1 MTPLGKVSKPT
12 KLWLGMLHMISMAD
26 PMLHSFQ
33 EALPPL
39 PVPNLDDAVKEHLIS
54 MKPIR
59 SEEDYLELDFLSE
72 RFRKGVGRRLQRY
85 LTLKL
90 LFSTNYVT
98 Y

>member
-12 KLWLGMLHMISMAD
+12 KLWLGVLHMISMAD

-59 SEEDYLELDFLSE
+59 SEEDSTFYRNASE
-72 RFRKGVGRRLQRY
+72 RELADVSNA
-85 LTLKL
+85 T
-90 LFSTNYVT
+90 
-98 Y
+98 